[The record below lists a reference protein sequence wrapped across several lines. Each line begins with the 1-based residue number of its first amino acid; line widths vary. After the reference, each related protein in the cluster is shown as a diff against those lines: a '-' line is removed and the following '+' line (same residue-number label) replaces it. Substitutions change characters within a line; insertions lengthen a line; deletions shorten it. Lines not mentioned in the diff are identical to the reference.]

1 MPKLG
6 LAVGREGAMKR
17 SLMLIAL
24 ALTLFLIPPIVEKG
38 YYINLLAII
47 FMYTALAQ
55 SWNIISGYS
64 GYWSF
69 GHYMFFGIGAYAV
82 GILVTKLSF
91 DAYLASVLGGLAS
104 FLAAVFL
111 GLILL
116 RIKGPYF
123 AISSLVMAEILK
135 VIAINEEWLTG
146 GGNGLILPPR
156 YALREF
162 YYAILLTLLA
172 VTAIAY
178 AIKRSSMGYALFAIR
193 DDETAAETYGINST
207 KYKIL
212 AFAIS
217 AFFAGVAGGC
227 FAWFVTYIDPYSAF
241 DSTLAL
247 MMIVSAVF
255 GGIGTVMGPIIG
267 GFVFT
272 LLMEVLWV
280 SFPYVYLII
289 LGASLILVMRFIP
302 DGIVERLVQI
312 VQLMG
317 KVGIKI
323 PARI

>member
-1 MPKLG
+1 MRIKMPKLSFSIWKG
-6 LAVGREGAMKR
+6 GPAWRL
-17 SLMLIAL
+17 SIPIAL
-24 ALTLFLIPPIVEKG
+24 IPALFLIPSIVEKG
-38 YYINLLAII
+38 YYINLLGII
-47 FMYTALAQ
+47 FMYTVLAQ

-69 GHYMFFGIGAYAV
+69 GHYMFFGIGAYTV
-82 GILVTKLSF
+82 GILVTKLSYN
-91 DAYLASVLGGLAS
+91 AYLATILGGVAS
-104 FLAAVFL
+104 FFVAVFL

-135 VIAINEEWLTG
+135 VMAVNEEWLTG

-162 YYAILLTLLA
+162 YYAMLLTLLS
-172 VTAIAY
+172 VTVIAY
-178 AIKRSSMGYALFAIR
+178 AIKRSPMGYALFAIR

-217 AFFAGVAGGC
+217 ASFAGIAGGC

-247 MMIVSAVF
+247 LMIVSAVF

-272 LLMEVLWV
+272 LLMEVLWA
-280 SFPYVYLII
+280 SFPYIYLII
-289 LGASLILVMRFIP
+289 LGVSLVLVMRFIP
-302 DGIVERLVQI
+302 NGIIERLAQI
-312 VQLMG
+312 GQLMRRFG
-317 KVGIKI
+317 V
-323 PARI
+323 

>member
-6 LAVGREGAMKR
+6 LAVGRGSASQR
-17 SLMLIAL
+17 QLALIAL
-24 ALTLFLIPPIVEKG
+24 ASALFLVPSIVDKG

-69 GHYMFFGIGAYAV
+69 GHYMFFGIGAYTV
-82 GILVTKLSF
+82 GILVTRLSY
-91 DAYLASVLGGLAS
+91 DAYLASVLGGVAS
-104 FLAAVFL
+104 FSAAAFL

-123 AISSLVMAEILK
+123 AISSLVMAEIIK
-135 VIAINEEWLTG
+135 VMAINEEWLTG

-172 VTAIAY
+172 VTAIAH
-178 AIKRSSMGYALFAIR
+178 AIKRSPMGYALFAIR

-227 FAWFVTYIDPYSAF
+227 FAWFVTFIDPYSTF

-267 GFVFT
+267 GFIFT
-272 LLMEVLWV
+272 LLMEVLWA
-280 SFPYVYLII
+280 SFPYIYLII
-289 LGASLILVMRFIP
+289 LGVSLVLIMRFIP
-302 DGIVERLVQI
+302 NGIVERLVQI
-312 VQLMG
+312 WQIAR
-317 KVGIKI
+317 KVGVKV